1 MEIHVRLYGV
11 LREKL
16 PANEHGRA
24 VLELPDGATVSDV
37 LSELDVTGHFHVSV
51 NEEMVEDR
59 QTELR
64 DGDQVDVLPPTA
76 GGCSWRG

>member
-16 PANEHGRA
+16 PAEDHGRTM
-24 VLELPDGATVSDV
+24 LELPEGATVDDV
-37 LSELDVTGHFHVSV
+37 LTRLGVTGHFHVSV
-51 NEEMVEDR
+51 NEEMVDDR
-59 QTELR
+59 ETVLR

-76 GGCSWRG
+76 GG